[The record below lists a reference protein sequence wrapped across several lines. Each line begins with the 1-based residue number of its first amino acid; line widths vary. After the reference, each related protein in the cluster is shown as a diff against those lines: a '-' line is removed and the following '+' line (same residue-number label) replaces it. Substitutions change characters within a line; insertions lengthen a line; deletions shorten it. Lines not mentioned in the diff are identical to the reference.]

1 MQALDLLWLIPAL
14 PLAGAALNGALAL
27 RRSPDHRTDGGHGGG
42 TGTPTALHPATAPG
56 APLGSLLVTVACLW
70 QYLGGGLYPRA
81 VEQVCY
87 PWTAGALRVDVAFLL
102 DPLAAVMLFIVTFVG
117 FLIHVYSVGYMAHE
131 EGYGRYFSYLNL
143 FMAAVLTPVLGHNI
157 LVMVVR
163 WDGVG

>member
-27 RRSPDHRTDGGHGGG
+27 RRSPDPRTDHGHGSG
-42 TGTPTALHPATAPG
+42 TGAPKALQTAIALG
-56 APLGSLLVTVACLW
+56 APLGSLLVTIACLW

-81 VEQVCY
+81 IEKVCY
-87 PWTAGALRVDVAFLL
+87 PWTTGGLRIDVAFLL

-131 EGYGRYFSYLNL
+131 DGYGRYFSYLNL
-143 FMAAVLTPVLGHNI
+143 FMAAMLTLVLGNNY
-157 LVMVVR
+157 LVMFVG
-163 WDGVG
+163 WEGV